1 MTKKK
6 NTVEFAKGWADELGL
21 TDDELAALME
31 GITQLVETGF
41 IDTPDDNETRH

>member
-6 NTVEFAKGWADELGL
+6 KTVEFEDNWADELGL